1 MILRTS
7 ENNEI
12 QKQKQENMTKKIS
25 INVVQLLNVLRHLYT
40 STYIYIHIQIFI
52 YIQ

>member
-12 QKQKQENMTKKIS
+12 QKQKARKYDKKK
-25 INVVQLLNVLRHLYT
+25 VLMLCNYWMC
-40 STYIYIHIQIFI
+40 
-52 YIQ
+52 